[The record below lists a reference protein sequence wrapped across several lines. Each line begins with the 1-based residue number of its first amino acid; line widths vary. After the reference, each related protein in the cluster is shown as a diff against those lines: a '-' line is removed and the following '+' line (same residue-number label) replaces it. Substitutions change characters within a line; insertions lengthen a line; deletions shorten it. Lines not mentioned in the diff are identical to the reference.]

1 MNECPRTLTDL
12 PTPHPILPT
21 ETKNQWARDDPA
33 FVVLTAAMVF
43 VVSILYCLFY
53 SHSFGQA
60 VYAVL
65 RSVLVD
71 FLGVGA
77 GVATAYWFVANR
89 YMREPGVNHSHAV
102 EQQVEWMYAF
112 DVHVNAFFTLLPSLY
127 CGQLVLSPLLMMNGF
142 IPRLLSGALYGV
154 ALSYYH
160 YCVFIG
166 YNALPFLEHT
176 ALLVY
181 PIAVIALVT
190 PLAVLVGFNPTRF
203 TLGIYFH

>member
-1 MNECPRTLTDL
+1 MLTDL

-33 FVVLTAAMVF
+33 FVVVTAAMVF

-127 CGQLVLSPLLMMNGF
+127 CGQLVLSPLLMMNGSSRGCCRGRCTASRCPTTTTACSSGTTRYPSWSTRRCWS
-142 IPRLLSGALYGV
+142 IPSRS
-154 ALSYYH
+154 S
-160 YCVFIG
+160 
-166 YNALPFLEHT
+166 
-176 ALLVY
+176 
-181 PIAVIALVT
+181 
-190 PLAVLVGFNPTRF
+190 RS
-203 TLGIYFH
+203 

>member
-1 MNECPRTLTDL
+1 
-12 PTPHPILPT
+12 
-21 ETKNQWARDDPA
+21 
-33 FVVLTAAMVF
+33 MVF